1 MGFSTFGPILVA
13 QELVTDGLGTL
24 SRAWERDAEGETRP
38 IFLRRFAPE
47 LLLPQVT
54 SALEASQRSQDV
66 PPSCGTGHQF
76 GTNPAPHWKL
86 DHRMSRSIRRIQE
99 KCREEAFP
107 LDLALSLHI
116 AWTLAHV
123 CAKFWRAGQS
133 VGALSLDSVRV
144 DFEGS
149 LFLPDLAWMPT
160 LIRLAD
166 EEPGLRSALPG
177 LPRGPVTGDLRDE
190 ALRFGTFL
198 YELITFEALPA
209 GVSPAEAIG
218 QAQAWTPEGPVA
230 LPEAVRN
237 GLARLLGGGMPFETL
252 EGALKAFEKIV
263 FEDEDGPST
272 FNLAHLMHT
281 LFRQDYTSQQ
291 DQLEK
296 ELEALRTHESW
307 WVEASGSP
315 DQLQVSGP
323 KRTYAGITVAGIL
336 VAACAAVAGFLTLR
350 HMERSR
356 QGLETE
362 LASLR
367 STYQLQVQKGTDA
380 ASLERTH
387 LLLKEGLERA
397 ATTATNAEQRRR
409 LGMELEHLQAEKP
422 ARQAS
427 AMPGREEP
435 APVSR
440 LEPTGPFPANPKAA
454 PGAAPIKDVAPNASP
469 VAVTQDRPAQVRSLS
484 PVPWPQGE
492 PKVPVVL
499 RVFVHEDGHA
509 LRATPVA
516 GPAPGSKAAQAAM
529 ETVLKGRYLPAL
541 RGGKPVRDW
550 VEVQVK
556 P

>member
-13 QELVTDGLGTL
+13 QELVADGLGTL
-24 SRAWERDAEGETRP
+24 SRAWERDADGETRP

-66 PPSCGTGHQF
+66 PPACGTGHQF

-123 CAKFWRAGQS
+123 CAKFWRAGLS

-144 DFEGS
+144 DSEGS

-198 YELITFEALPA
+198 YELITFEALPE

-218 QAQAWTPEGPVA
+218 QAQAWTPEGPAA

-252 EGALKAFEKIV
+252 EGALKAFEKIL

-307 WVEASGSP
+307 WTAASGSP
-315 DQLQVSGP
+315 DQPRVPRPRRSH
-323 KRTYAGITVAGIL
+323 AGIAVAGIL
-336 VAACAAVAGFLTLR
+336 VAACAALAGFLTLR

-367 STYQLQVQKGTDA
+367 STYQLQVQKGADA

-397 ATTATNAEQRRR
+397 ANTATNAEQRRR
-409 LGMELEHLQAEKP
+409 LGMELEHLQAAKP
-422 ARQAS
+422 ARQSS
-427 AMPGREEP
+427 AIPGREEP
-435 APVSR
+435 VPAIWP
-440 LEPTGPFPANPKAA
+440 EPTSPSPANPKV
-454 PGAAPIKDVAPNASP
+454 APIGPPAAG
-469 VAVTQDRPAQVRSLS
+469 TQDRPPQARSLS

-492 PKVPVVL
+492 PKVPVIL

-529 ETVLKGRYLPAL
+529 EAVLKGRYLPAL

-550 VEVQVK
+550 VEVRVN

>member
-13 QELVTDGLGTL
+13 QELVVDGLGTL

-47 LLLPQVT
+47 LRLDRVT
-54 SALEASQRSQDV
+54 SALEARQRSLDV
-66 PPSCGTGHQF
+66 PPACGAGHQF
-76 GTNPAPHWKL
+76 GMDPAPHWKV

-123 CAKFWRAGQS
+123 CAKFWRAGLS
-133 VGALSLDSVRV
+133 VGALGLDSVRV
-144 DFEGS
+144 DFEGG

-177 LPRGPVTGDLRDE
+177 LPRGPVAGDLREE
-190 ALRFGTFL
+190 ARRFGTFL
-198 YELITFEALPA
+198 YELITFEALP
-209 GVSPAEAIG
+209 GDLSPAEALG
-218 QAQAWTPEGPVA
+218 QAQAWTPDGPQA
-230 LPEAVRN
+230 LPEAVRH
-237 GLARLLGGGMPFETL
+237 GLARLLDGGEPFETL
-252 EGALKAFEKIV
+252 EGALRTFEKIV
-263 FEDEDGPST
+263 FEDEEGPST

-281 LFRQDYTSQQ
+281 LFRQDCARQL

-296 ELEALRTHESW
+296 ELEALKGHESW
-307 WVEASGSP
+307 WTGASASP
-315 DQLQVSGP
+315 DLPQVARPRKS
-323 KRTYAGITVAGIL
+323 YAGIAVAGIL
-336 VAACAAVAGFLTLR
+336 VAACAAVAGILTLR

-356 QGLETE
+356 QDLETE

-367 STYQLQVQKGTDA
+367 STYQMQVQKGADA
-380 ASLERTH
+380 ASLERSH

-397 ATTATNAEQRRR
+397 ATTATDAEQRKR
-409 LGMELEHLQAEKP
+409 LGMELEHLQAAKP

-427 AMPGREEP
+427 AIPAREEP
-435 APVSR
+435 APATR
-440 LEPTGPFPANPKAA
+440 PEPSGLSGANPKPAPFAPPAA
-454 PGAAPIKDVAPNASP
+454 GAP
-469 VAVTQDRPAQVRSLS
+469 DRSAQIRSLS
-484 PVPWPQGE
+484 PVSWPQGE

-509 LRATPVA
+509 LRASPVA
-516 GPAPGSKAAQAAM
+516 GPAPGSKASQAAM
-529 ETVLKGRYLPAL
+529 EAVLKSRYLPAL

-550 VEVQVK
+550 VEVQVE